1 MQRSIS
7 RQDDYVF
14 KTARSGRG
22 VGLVGLRSYLLKK
35 LENAEEKEVTPQAW
49 RDMAETW
56 HSLLALRAQMSTPMS
71 QTVIDCILAD
81 RKVAEALG
89 MAEALKGIVGNP
101 PTELIARLNQGPGA
115 HIRAHAYQY
124 SLKIRAELARIER
137 IRELQLRAVALLGTA
152 IVALFV
158 GIANFIS
165 NIIYGIV
172 AATNA
177 ATGGF

>member
-1 MQRSIS
+1 MADIYPS
-7 RQDDYVF
+7 RWWADERPSRWHEHAATTPFY
-14 KTARSGRG
+14 TA
-22 VGLVGLRSYLLKK
+22 
-35 LENAEEKEVTPQAW
+35 AEPVRIRT
-49 RDMAETW
+49 DW
-56 HSLLALRAQMSTPMS
+56 HEL
-71 QTVIDCILAD
+71 D